1 MKLYPAKKVE
11 GENDKKRK
19 KKATADWKPQQGLS
33 FMGKYFRKTASTR
46 DTLDSHSQTE
56 TVTQRHLTFFNNLMG
71 DTHA

>member
-11 GENDKKRK
+11 GENDKKKRE

-46 DTLDSHSQTE
+46 DTLASHST
-56 TVTQRHLTFFNNLMG
+56 TQRHLTFFKNLMG
-71 DTHA
+71 DTHT